1 MARSQNS
8 FLKKVKAEKKR
19 KKKKEK
25 FERKMEKKNQPTS
38 GKLKDMLAYVD
49 ENGNI
54 TTENPEENEEK
65 EQNEE
70 SKERKER

>member
-19 KKKKEK
+19 KKKQEK
-25 FERKMEKKNQPTS
+25 FEKKMEKKNQHSS

-54 TTENPEENEEK
+54 TTDNPEEKEDTDKDEK
-65 EQNEE
+65 
-70 SKERKER
+70 

>member
-25 FERKMEKKNQPTS
+25 FEKKMEKKNQPTS

-54 TTENPEENEEK
+54 TTENPEEKEENEDQK
-65 EQNEE
+65 E
-70 SKERKER
+70 S

>member
-25 FERKMEKKNQPTS
+25 FEKKMEKKNQPSS

-54 TTENPEENEEK
+54 TTENPEEKEDNSEEENK
-65 EQNEE
+65 KN
-70 SKERKER
+70 